1 MYSLAHK
8 HLLVALFHLA
18 LFHLALVWL
27 WPTPLAAQQA
37 PAATPVNVTI
47 AALKELA
54 PTIKVSGTVISPSD
68 AQISARTIGVLTA
81 LAEVGD
87 NVSEGQ
93 NIATIDNQILLL
105 TAQQQIAQISSIKHR
120 LSYLSKEV
128 KRLQS
133 LASNNLTSKTEMENT
148 STEHA
153 EKQSELEA
161 AKTRLAQ
168 IKVEISYLQL
178 KAPFAGIITSRLSHV
193 GERVEPG
200 TNIVRLVATSTLE
213 ITAAVPVSA
222 YAYIK
227 KEMKL
232 AVTSTLGSIIVPVRS
247 LVAVADQ
254 RSRLME
260 LRLNLQNTRWPVGLN
275 VKVSIPNGE
284 RQKVLA
290 VARDALII
298 RRDGVSV
305 FRINA
310 DNSAERLSVNL
321 GRGSGAYIEIIGDI
335 RPGDKI
341 VIRGGERL
349 RPGQM
354 VTIKTN
360 NSDLVIQ

>member
-1 MYSLAHK
+1 MYSLVHK
-8 HLLVALFHLA
+8 HWLLA

-27 WPTPLAAQQA
+27 WSTPLSAQQF

-54 PTIKVSGTVISPSD
+54 PTIRVSGSVISPSD
-68 AQISARTIGVLTA
+68 AQISARTTGVLIA

-87 NVSEGQ
+87 NVSKGQ
-93 NIATIDNQILLL
+93 NIAIIDNQILLL
-105 TAQQQIAQISSIKHR
+105 TEQQQIARISRIKHR
-120 LSYLSKEV
+120 LSYLSREV

-161 AKTRLAQ
+161 ANTRLAQ

-178 KAPFAGIITSRLSHV
+178 KAPFSGIITSRLSQV

-213 ITAAVPVSA
+213 VTAAVPVSA
-222 YAYIK
+222 YAYIE

-247 LVAVADQ
+247 LVAVADR

-260 LRLNLQNTRWPVGLN
+260 LRLNLLNTPWPVGLN

-290 VARDALII
+290 VVRDALII

-305 FRINA
+305 FRIKA

-349 RPGQM
+349 RPGQI

-360 NSDLVIQ
+360 NSDLVIP